1 MFSSFYI
8 QSYNKNNKLKEKKS
22 KDDNSLTKK
31 TEALDVNENYK
42 TIDENKIEKDT
53 PAITMDQLRQR
64 TVLG

>member
-22 KDDNSLTKK
+22 KDDNSLNKK

>member
-22 KDDNSLTKK
+22 KDEASLTKK
-31 TEALDVNENYK
+31 TETLDVNENYK
-42 TIDENKIEKDT
+42 TIDDNKIEKDT